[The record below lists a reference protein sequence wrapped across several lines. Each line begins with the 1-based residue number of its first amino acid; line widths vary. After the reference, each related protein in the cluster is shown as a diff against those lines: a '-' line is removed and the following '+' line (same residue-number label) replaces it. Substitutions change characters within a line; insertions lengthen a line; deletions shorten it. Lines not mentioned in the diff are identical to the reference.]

1 MKGYGQYCPLALA
14 AEILSERWT
23 LLVLREIILG
33 ARRFNDIQRGVP
45 RMSPSLL
52 SLRLKSL
59 KKAGIVERQQGDRN
73 TSGYVLTEAGAEL
86 APLITGLGAWGKRW
100 LPASLKRA
108 DADPRLVLWDMH
120 RRLNFPRLP
129 AARTVVRFNFS
140 DQPKARRFCW
150 LLADRSGA
158 ELCITD
164 PGLEVD
170 LFVATDGLSITRV
183 WYGDLPIKRALAD
196 GTIELDGPRH
206 LREEFPFWLQ
216 LSVLAPVERWRPLA
230 GLQHNASRF
239 EAPRPIR

>member
-14 AEILSERWT
+14 AEILSQRWT

-59 KKAGIVERQQGDRN
+59 RKAGIVERPQGDRN
-73 TSGYVLTEAGAEL
+73 TNGYLLTEAGAEL

-100 LPASLKRA
+100 LPATLNRA

-129 AARTVVRFNFS
+129 AARTVVRFSFS
-140 DQPKARRFCW
+140 DQPKGRRFCW
-150 LLADRSGA
+150 LLADRHGA
-158 ELCITD
+158 ELCVTD

-183 WYGDLPIKRALAD
+183 WYGDLPLKRALAD
-196 GTIELDGPRH
+196 GTIALDGPSH
-206 LREEFPFWLQ
+206 LREDFPSWLQ
-216 LSVLAPVERWRPLA
+216 LSVLAPVDRWRPLA
-230 GLQHNASRF
+230 GRRRNASRF
-239 EAPRPIR
+239 EAPRPIG